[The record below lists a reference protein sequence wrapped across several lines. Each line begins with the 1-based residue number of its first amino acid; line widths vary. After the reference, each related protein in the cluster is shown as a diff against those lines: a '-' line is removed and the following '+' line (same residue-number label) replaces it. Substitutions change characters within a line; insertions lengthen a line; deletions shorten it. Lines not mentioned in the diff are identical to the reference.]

1 LVKLDEGLMITA
13 RLTDPGNPPVE
24 ISMPVEMVIHW
35 VRQDGG
41 NHGMIVYGY

>member
-35 VRQDGG
+35 CARMAV
-41 NHGMIVYGY
+41 ITA